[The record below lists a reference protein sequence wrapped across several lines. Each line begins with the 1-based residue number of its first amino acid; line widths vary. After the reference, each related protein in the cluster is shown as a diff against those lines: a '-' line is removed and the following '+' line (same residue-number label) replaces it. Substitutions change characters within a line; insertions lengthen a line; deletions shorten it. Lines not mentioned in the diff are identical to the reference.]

1 MVRLFDRYN
10 KDVIG
15 HVSERAGKTLKRRI
29 AIVVITLITYHLSL
43 ITSLAATKADAD
55 SAYVQ
60 GNYQKAIELY
70 SDILSEGQS
79 ADVYYNLGN
88 AYYRTE
94 EITQAILAYERALLL
109 SPGDADIRFNL
120 QLARTKTIDKMVPQS
135 EFFVVTWYRSLV
147 NQFSVDGW
155 AYMSLVL
162 LAAAIILAL
171 LYLFSSPVWLR
182 KVGFFGGVLALL
194 LFGLANLFAWQQ
206 KQTLT
211 HRDGAIVIQSA
222 VPVKSTPATNGTD
235 LFILH
240 EGTKVFVT
248 DDTMSDWKEIRMPDG
263 KVGWVETSQIEII

>member
-1 MVRLFDRYN
+1 MRRLF
-10 KDVIG
+10 
-15 HVSERAGKTLKRRI
+15 TFL
-29 AIVVITLITYHLSL
+29 LLFLSYQFSPV
-43 ITSLAATKADAD
+43 TCGAVTKAEAD

-70 SDILSEGQS
+70 STLLKEGQS
-79 ADVYYNLGN
+79 ADIYYNLGN

-147 NQFSVDGW
+147 NQMSVDGW
-155 AYMSLVL
+155 AYTSLVL
-162 LAAAIILAL
+162 LALTIILAL

-182 KVGFFGGVLALL
+182 KVGFFGGLLTL
-194 LFGLANLFAWQQ
+194 LFFVLANLFAWQQ
-206 KQTLT
+206 KQTLM
-211 HRDGAIVIQSA
+211 HRDGAIVTGSA
-222 VPVKSTPATNGTD
+222 VSVKSTPAASGTD

-240 EGTKVFVT
+240 EGTKVIVT
-248 DDTMSDWKEIRMPDG
+248 DDTMSDWREIRMPDG
-263 KVGWVETSQIEII
+263 KVGWVETTQIEII

>member
-1 MVRLFDRYN
+1 MEGKYLRGLLLILFAFTIN
-10 KDVIG
+10 V
-15 HVSERAGKTLKRRI
+15 AQ
-29 AIVVITLITYHLSL
+29 AQ
-43 ITSLAATKADAD
+43 TKADAD

-70 SDILSEGQS
+70 SALLKEGQS

-88 AYYRTE
+88 AYYRSE

-109 SPGDADIRFNL
+109 SPGDGDIRFNL

-135 EFFVVTWYRSLV
+135 EFFVITWYRSLV

-155 AYMSLVL
+155 ATMSLLL

-171 LYLFSSPVWLR
+171 LYLFSSPIWLR
-182 KVGFFGGVLALL
+182 KVGFFGGILALL
-194 LFGLANLFAWQQ
+194 VFCMANLFAWQQ
-206 KQTLT
+206 KQTLN
-211 HRDGAIVIQSA
+211 HRDGAIIIQSA
-222 VPVKSTPATNGTD
+222 VPVKSTPAAAGTD

-248 DDTMSDWKEIRMPDG
+248 DDSMNDWREIRMSDG
-263 KVGWVETSQIEII
+263 KVGWVETAQIEII

>member
-1 MVRLFDRYN
+1 MRRLF
-10 KDVIG
+10 
-15 HVSERAGKTLKRRI
+15 TFL
-29 AIVVITLITYHLSL
+29 LLFLSYQFSPV
-43 ITSLAATKADAD
+43 TCGAVTKADAD

-70 SDILSEGQS
+70 STLLKEGQS
-79 ADVYYNLGN
+79 ADIYYNLGN

-147 NQFSVDGW
+147 NQMSVDGW
-155 AYMSLVL
+155 AYTSLVL
-162 LAAAIILAL
+162 LALTIILSL

-182 KVGFFGGVLALL
+182 KVGFFGGLLSL
-194 LFGLANLFAWQQ
+194 LFFLLANLFAWQQ
-206 KQTLT
+206 KQTLM
-211 HRDGAIVIQSA
+211 HRDGAIVTGSA
-222 VPVKSTPATNGTD
+222 VSVKSTPAASGTD

-240 EGTKVFVT
+240 EGTKVIVT
-248 DDTMSDWKEIRMPDG
+248 DDTMSDWREIRMPDG
-263 KVGWVETSQIEII
+263 KVGWVETTQIEII

>member
-1 MVRLFDRYN
+1 M
-10 KDVIG
+10 
-15 HVSERAGKTLKRRI
+15 KRK
-29 AIVVITLITYHLSL
+29 SL
-43 ITSLAATKADAD
+43 IVFLLIICSLFFSFAGAQTKTDAD
-55 SAYVQ
+55 SSYVQ
-60 GNYQKAIELY
+60 GNYQKAIEQYNALLKDGY
-70 SDILSEGQS
+70 QS
-79 ADVYYNLGN
+79 ADIYYNLGN
-88 AYYRTE
+88 AYYRSE

-155 AYMSLVL
+155 AYMALML
-162 LAAAIILAL
+162 LAATIILVL

-182 KVGFFGGVLALL
+182 KVGFFGGILSLL

-211 HRDGAIVIQSA
+211 HRDGAIIIQSA
-222 VPVKSTPATNGTD
+222 VPVKSTPSANGTD

-248 DDTMSDWKEIRMPDG
+248 DDTMKDWREVRLPDG
-263 KVGWVETSQIEII
+263 KVGWVETTQIEVI

>member
-1 MVRLFDRYN
+1 MYRFLVTLLLLFTS
-10 KDVIG
+10 
-15 HVSERAGKTLKRRI
+15 HF
-29 AIVVITLITYHLSL
+29 SL
-43 ITSLAATKADAD
+43 LTCHALTKADAD

-70 SDILSEGQS
+70 SGLLKEGQS
-79 ADVYYNLGN
+79 ADIYYNLGN

-155 AYMSLVL
+155 AYMALMM
-162 LAAAIILAL
+162 LAATIILAL

-182 KVGFFGGVLALL
+182 KVGFFGGLLTL
-194 LFGLANLFAWQQ
+194 LFFVLANLFAWQQ
-206 KQTLT
+206 KQTLN
-211 HRDGAIVIQSA
+211 HRDGAIVIGSA
-222 VPVKSTPATNGTD
+222 VPVKSTPAAAGTD

-240 EGTKVFVT
+240 EGTKVFIT
-248 DDTMSDWKEIRMPDG
+248 DDTMNEWREVRLPDG
-263 KVGWVETSQIEII
+263 KVGWVETTQIEVI

>member
-1 MVRLFDRYN
+1 MRRLF
-10 KDVIG
+10 
-15 HVSERAGKTLKRRI
+15 TFL
-29 AIVVITLITYHLSL
+29 LLFLSYQFSPV
-43 ITSLAATKADAD
+43 TCGAVTKADAD

-70 SDILSEGQS
+70 STLLKEGQS
-79 ADVYYNLGN
+79 ADIYYNLGN

-147 NQFSVDGW
+147 NQMSVDGW
-155 AYMSLVL
+155 AYTSLVL
-162 LAAAIILAL
+162 LALTIILAL

-182 KVGFFGGVLALL
+182 KVGFFGGLLTL
-194 LFGLANLFAWQQ
+194 LFFVLANLFAWQQ
-206 KQTLT
+206 KQTLM
-211 HRDGAIVIQSA
+211 HRDGAIVTGSA
-222 VPVKSTPATNGTD
+222 VSVKSTPAASGTD

-240 EGTKVFVT
+240 EGTTVIVT
-248 DDTMSDWKEIRMPDG
+248 DDT
-263 KVGWVETSQIEII
+263 

>member
-1 MVRLFDRYN
+1 M
-10 KDVIG
+10 
-15 HVSERAGKTLKRRI
+15 KRK
-29 AIVVITLITYHLSL
+29 SL
-43 ITSLAATKADAD
+43 IVFLLIICSLFFSFAGAQTKTDAD
-55 SAYVQ
+55 SSYVQ
-60 GNYQKAIELY
+60 GNYQKAIEQYNALLKDGY
-70 SDILSEGQS
+70 QS
-79 ADVYYNLGN
+79 ADIYYNLGN
-88 AYYRTE
+88 AYYRSE

-155 AYMSLVL
+155 AYMALMLLAATIILVL
-162 LAAAIILAL
+162 LS
-171 LYLFSSPVWLR
+171 LFSSPVWLR
-182 KVGFFGGVLALL
+182 KVGFFGGILSLL

-211 HRDGAIVIQSA
+211 HRDGAIIIQSA
-222 VPVKSTPATNGTD
+222 VPVKSTPSANGTD

-248 DDTMSDWKEIRMPDG
+248 DDTMKDWREVRLPDG
-263 KVGWVETSQIEII
+263 KVGWVETTQIEVI

>member
-1 MVRLFDRYN
+1 MRRLF
-10 KDVIG
+10 
-15 HVSERAGKTLKRRI
+15 TFL
-29 AIVVITLITYHLSL
+29 LLFLSYQFSPV
-43 ITSLAATKADAD
+43 TCGAVTKADAD

-70 SDILSEGQS
+70 STLLKEGQS
-79 ADVYYNLGN
+79 ADIYYNLGN

-147 NQFSVDGW
+147 NQMSVDGW
-155 AYMSLVL
+155 AYTSLVL
-162 LAAAIILAL
+162 LALTIILAL

-182 KVGFFGGVLALL
+182 KVGFFGGLLTL
-194 LFGLANLFAWQQ
+194 LFFVLANLFAWQQ
-206 KQTLT
+206 KQTLM
-211 HRDGAIVIQSA
+211 HRDGAIVTGSA
-222 VPVKSTPATNGTD
+222 VSVKSTPAASGTD

-240 EGTKVFVT
+240 EGTKVIVT
-248 DDTMSDWKEIRMPDG
+248 DDTMSDWREIRMPDG
-263 KVGWVETSQIEII
+263 KVGWVETTQIEII

>member
-1 MVRLFDRYN
+1 MRRLF
-10 KDVIG
+10 
-15 HVSERAGKTLKRRI
+15 TFL
-29 AIVVITLITYHLSL
+29 LLFLSYQFSPV
-43 ITSLAATKADAD
+43 TCGAVTKADAD

-70 SDILSEGQS
+70 STLLKEGQS
-79 ADVYYNLGN
+79 ADIYYNLGN

-147 NQFSVDGW
+147 NQMSVDGW
-155 AYMSLVL
+155 AYTSLVL
-162 LAAAIILAL
+162 LALTIILSL

-182 KVGFFGGVLALL
+182 KVGFFGGLLTL
-194 LFGLANLFAWQQ
+194 LFFVLANLFAWQQ
-206 KQTLT
+206 KQTLM
-211 HRDGAIVIQSA
+211 HRDGAIVTGSA
-222 VPVKSTPATNGTD
+222 VSVKSTPAASGTD

-240 EGTKVFVT
+240 EGTKVIVT
-248 DDTMSDWKEIRMPDG
+248 DDTMSDWREIRMPDG
-263 KVGWVETSQIEII
+263 KVGWVETTQIEII

>member
-1 MVRLFDRYN
+1 MKNMIFYMQ
-10 KDVIG
+10 
-15 HVSERAGKTLKRRI
+15 KRDDKGIMGRNMR
-29 AIVVITLITYHLSL
+29 AIVIIFLVSHFSFFISY
-43 ITSLAATKADAD
+43 AANKADAD
-55 SAYVQ
+55 SAYVH

-70 SDILSEGQS
+70 SDILKEGEN

-88 AYYRTE
+88 SYYRTE

-135 EFFVVTWYRSLV
+135 EFFVITWYRSLV

-171 LYLFSSPVWLR
+171 LYLFSAPVWLR
-182 KVGFFGGVLALL
+182 KVGFFGGLIALL
-194 LFGLANLFAWQQ
+194 FFGLANLFAWQQ
-206 KQTLT
+206 QQTLT
-211 HRDGAIVIQSA
+211 DRNGAIVIQSA
-222 VPVKSTPATNGTD
+222 VSVKSTPATNGTD

-248 DDTMSDWKEIRMPDG
+248 DDTMTGWKEIRMPDG
-263 KVGWVETSQIEII
+263 KVGWVETNQIEII

>member
-1 MVRLFDRYN
+1 MRRLFTFLLLFLSYQFSP
-10 KDVIG
+10 VICG
-15 HVSERAGKTLKRRI
+15 AV
-29 AIVVITLITYHLSL
+29 
-43 ITSLAATKADAD
+43 TKADAD

-70 SDILSEGQS
+70 STLLKEGQS
-79 ADVYYNLGN
+79 ADIYYNLGN

-147 NQFSVDGW
+147 NQMSVDGW
-155 AYMSLVL
+155 AYTSIVL
-162 LAAAIILAL
+162 LALTIILAL

-182 KVGFFGGVLALL
+182 KVGFFGGLLTL
-194 LFGLANLFAWQQ
+194 LFFVLANLFAWQQ
-206 KQTLT
+206 KQTLM
-211 HRDGAIVIQSA
+211 HRDGAIVIGSA
-222 VPVKSTPATNGTD
+222 VPVKSTPAASGTD

-240 EGTKVFVT
+240 EGTKVTVT
-248 DDTMSDWKEIRMPDG
+248 DDTMSDWREIRMPDG
-263 KVGWVETSQIEII
+263 KVGWVETTQIEII

>member
-1 MVRLFDRYN
+1 M
-10 KDVIG
+10 
-15 HVSERAGKTLKRRI
+15 KRK
-29 AIVVITLITYHLSL
+29 SL
-43 ITSLAATKADAD
+43 IGFLLIICPLFFSFAGAQTKTDAD
-55 SAYVQ
+55 SSYVQ
-60 GNYQKAIELY
+60 GNYQKAIEQYNALLEDGY
-70 SDILSEGQS
+70 QS

-88 AYYRTE
+88 AYYRSE

-155 AYMSLVL
+155 AYMALML
-162 LAAAIILAL
+162 LAATIILVL
-171 LYLFSSPVWLR
+171 LYLFSTPVWLR
-182 KVGFFGGVLALL
+182 KVGFFGGILALL

-211 HRDGAIVIQSA
+211 HRDGAIIIQSA
-222 VPVKSTPATNGTD
+222 VPVKSTPSANGTD

-248 DDTMSDWKEIRMPDG
+248 DDTMQDWREVRLPDG
-263 KVGWVETSQIEII
+263 KVGWVETTQIEVI